1 MVSNCSTVYYLMF
14 RFRYR
19 VFVLSLYLN
28 NAYLYIMFKLYDFMA
43 YLTDQE
49 FIYTRVP
56 LSFLGILNQ
65 VIYDVYLRTRRQAYR

>member
-1 MVSNCSTVYYLMF
+1 MF

-19 VFVLSLYLN
+19 VLVLSLYLN
-28 NAYLYIMFKLYDFMA
+28 NAYLYTMFKLYDFMA
-43 YLTDQE
+43 YVTDQK

-65 VIYDVYLRTRRQAYR
+65 VIYDVYLKTRRQAY